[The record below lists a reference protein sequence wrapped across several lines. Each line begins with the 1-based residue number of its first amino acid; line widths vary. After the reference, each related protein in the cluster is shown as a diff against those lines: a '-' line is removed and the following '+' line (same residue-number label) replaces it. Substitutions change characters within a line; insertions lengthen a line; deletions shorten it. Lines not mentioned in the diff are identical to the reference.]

1 LGIVKFSAGE
11 TPFSLKRSAKRSGGR
26 SVKIFRFFFFGSHL
40 LSGVFV
46 VTFTMD
52 RGLKDERRTMGR
64 SSPFIVTRLVLK
76 QGENRGE
83 RLPLLLRRASRLPV
97 ARPMEWALTLRRA
110 VPISSASLDREL
122 RHVALF
128 EWWLENEGMTLND
141 PMAFADAFL
150 PSKIEASLRPWM
162 ARDQSDRKVKKLSV
176 APEEIRDRL
185 AVTKS
190 YVDWSL
196 NNAQRALSVR
206 IESKQILAL
215 QAARASILKTL
226 DLVSPT
232 QCSQRLKAG
241 LTPSDAT
248 RLIEV
253 IDPNHPKNPWGRGTS
268 KAAGALRHR
277 NQLIVLLMLAFG
289 PRRGDVLKLHT
300 GDAKAF
306 GADPTLWIRRRPDD
320 PGDPRVWEPNAKTEE
335 RVLPLDPSLARTIN
349 DYINNHRVQIPK
361 YKRSPYLFLASQ
373 SGTPLSSRSVN
384 EIFEML
390 KPEFPGIHPHVLR
403 HTHNDRL
410 VEHCARSG
418 IDPKDASNHAKY
430 LNGWLGDNLGIYTQR
445 SQREAAHRISKVVQR
460 NIFAPLE
467 DVPF

>member
-1 LGIVKFSAGE
+1 
-11 TPFSLKRSAKRSGGR
+11 
-26 SVKIFRFFFFGSHL
+26 
-40 LSGVFV
+40 
-46 VTFTMD
+46 
-52 RGLKDERRTMGR
+52 MGR

-83 RLPLLLRRASRLPV
+83 RLPLLLRRASRIPMT
-97 ARPMEWALTLRRA
+97 RPMEWALSLRRA

-128 EWWLENEGMTLND
+128 EWWLENEGMTLDD
-141 PMAFADAFL
+141 PMAFVDAFL

-162 ARDQSDRKVKKLSV
+162 ARDQSDRKVKRLSV
-176 APEEIRDRL
+176 KPEVIRDRL

-196 NNAQRALSVR
+196 NNAQRLLSVR
-206 IESKQILAL
+206 LASKQILAI
-215 QAARASILKTL
+215 QASRASILKSL
-226 DLVSPT
+226 DLIAPT
-232 QCSQRLKAG
+232 QSSQRQKEG
-241 LTPSDAT
+241 LSPSEVT
-248 RLIEV
+248 RLVEF
-253 IDPNHPKNPWGRGTS
+253 IDPKNPKNPWGRGTS
-268 KAAGALRHR
+268 KAAVALRHR

-320 PGDPRVWEPNAKTEE
+320 PGDPRDWEPNSKTEE
-335 RVLPLDPSLARTIN
+335 RILPLDPSLARTVN
-349 DYINNHRVQIPK
+349 DYINNHRVHIPK
-361 YKRSPYLFLASQ
+361 YKKSPYLFLASQ
-373 SGTPLSSRSVN
+373 SGVPLSSRAVN
-384 EIFEML
+384 EIFEAL
-390 KPEFPGIHPHVLR
+390 KPKFPGIHPHVLR

-410 VEHCARSG
+410 VEHCAKSG
-418 IDPKDASNHAKY
+418 IDSKDASKHAKY

-460 NIFAPLE
+460 DLLTVFE
-467 DVPF
+467 DVLF